1 MPVALDFPA
10 VDLLRET
17 FMAPMGCEFRT
28 RDTRVIERP
37 GWYQVITPSVADG
50 SRNEVMLSHLGADD
64 ADRAIDQAVSDYRA
78 LGLIFRWAATPLCA
92 PADLPARLRARGFES
107 WPARGMA
114 CESSRELPPPPR
126 GVTLERI
133 ERDTVEIYARTSL
146 EGWAAE
152 MPFTENGVE
161 LLREDILWSLAQRAP
176 RFAYFMARADGEP
189 AGTAGVVLKP
199 TCGYLIGANVLPRFR
214 GRGIYGALVAARLAA
229 LRAAG
234 LGLACTL
241 AREASSAPIL
251 ERIGFTTVAPFEM
264 LRLVP

>member
-1 MPVALDFPA
+1 

-17 FMAPMGCEFRT
+17 FMAPLGCEFRT

-37 GWYQVITPSVADG
+37 GWYQVITPSVKDG
-50 SRNEVMLSHLGADD
+50 SRNEVMLSCLAPGD
-64 ADRAIDQAVSDYRA
+64 ADRAIDEVVSDYRA

-92 PADLPARLRARGFES
+92 PADLPVRLRARGFES

-114 CESSRELPPPPR
+114 CDSARELPPPPK
-126 GVTLERI
+126 GVTVERI
-133 ERDTVEIYARTSL
+133 GRDGVDVYARTSL

-152 MPFTENGVE
+152 IPFSEAGVE
-161 LLREDILWSLAQRAP
+161 LLREDLLWSLEQPAP
-176 RFAYFMARADGEP
+176 RYAYFMARAGGEP
-189 AGTAGVVLKP
+189 AGTAGAVLKP

-214 GRGIYGALVAARLAA
+214 GRGIYGALVAARLAT

-241 AREASSAPIL
+241 AREASSAPLL
-251 ERIGFTTVAPFEM
+251 ERMGFTTVAPFEM